1 MFKQIFKLINS
12 FLKGGVIGLAGVT
25 LIVVLFTDLSFSEFM
40 HKLLN
45 IEWQEGVLS
54 ALVAIV
60 GFLIAITVQ
69 VILHEGGHLVCGLLT
84 GYQFV
89 SFRIFNWTFI
99 RHDGKIRVKRFAIA
113 GTSGQCL
120 LSPPPEKPLDEIP
133 VVWYNLGGLFANLL
147 AVLVSLPLLWVV
159 ENIFVHEI
167 LFFFILV
174 GVFFILMNGIPMKV
188 GGVNNDAY
196 NVFLLRKDKE
206 SKQALM
212 VELRTNALIQQGVR
226 PKDMP
231 CELFSID
238 GEVDYKNPLQLCLYI
253 MDASYRLDLEK
264 WEEAHAM
271 FEEAWRHKSEIIGLY
286 VKEIACELIFTSLLT
301 GRKDLAS
308 ELYTD
313 EQKKYILQYRKL
325 MSSKERI
332 LCAIA
337 LYMEGDKAKAQS
349 IYESVCQHQ
358 HEYLMQGEVKSDIAL
373 MKVLLA

>member
-120 LSPPPEKPLDEIP
+120 LSPPEKPLDEIP
-133 VVWYNLGGLFANLL
+133 VVWYNLGGVFANLL

-231 CELFSID
+231 CEWFSID

-271 FEEAWRHKSEIIGLY
+271 FEEAWRHKFY
-286 VKEIACELIFTSLLT
+286 
-301 GRKDLAS
+301 
-308 ELYTD
+308 
-313 EQKKYILQYRKL
+313 
-325 MSSKERI
+325 
-332 LCAIA
+332 
-337 LYMEGDKAKAQS
+337 
-349 IYESVCQHQ
+349 
-358 HEYLMQGEVKSDIAL
+358 
-373 MKVLLA
+373 

>member
-1 MFKQIFKLINS
+1 MFKQIIKLIGS
-12 FLKGGVIGLAGVT
+12 FLIGGVIGLAGAA
-25 LIVVLFTDLSFSEFM
+25 LIVVLFTDVSLSEFLL
-40 HKLLN
+40 KLSN
-45 IEWQEGVLS
+45 IDLSKGLLS
-54 ALVAIV
+54 ALIAIV
-60 GFLIAITVQ
+60 GFLIAIPIQ

-99 RHDGKIRVKRFAIA
+99 RQDGKIRIKRFAIA
-113 GTSGQCL
+113 GTGGQCL
-120 LSPPPEKPLDEIP
+120 LSPPEKPLDEIP
-133 VVWYNLGGLFANLL
+133 VVWYNLGGVLANVL
-147 AVLVSLPLLWVV
+147 AVLAALPLLWRV

-167 LFFFILV
+167 TFFFILV
-174 GVFFILMNGIPMKV
+174 GIFFILINGIPMKV
-188 GGVNNDAY
+188 GGVSNDAN

-206 SKQALM
+206 SKHALM
-212 VELRTNALIQQGVR
+212 VQLRANALVQQGVR

-231 CELFSID
+231 REWFTVD
-238 GEVDYKNPLQLCLYI
+238 GGVNYKNPLQLCLYI

-271 FEEAWRHKSEIIGLY
+271 FEEAWHYKSEIMGLY
-286 VKEIACELIFTSLLT
+286 AKEIACELIFTSLLT
-301 GRKDLAS
+301 GRKKLAE

-313 EQKKYILQYRKL
+313 EQKKYILQYRKV

-349 IYESVCQHQ
+349 IYESVCLHR
-358 HEYLMQGEVKSDIAL
+358 HEYLMQGEVNSDIAL
-373 MKVLLA
+373 MEVLLA